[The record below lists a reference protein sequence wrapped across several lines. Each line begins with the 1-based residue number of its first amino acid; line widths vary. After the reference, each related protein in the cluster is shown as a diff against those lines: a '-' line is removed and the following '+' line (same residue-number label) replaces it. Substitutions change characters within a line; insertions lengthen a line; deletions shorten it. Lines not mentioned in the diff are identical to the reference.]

1 MYNQSEPD
9 LSTLPSS
16 KSSAVFVK
24 TTEPISAL
32 EKHASDLIVA
42 DNDKDEYPG
51 KSTNSAD
58 LEPETHQNGSNVFAR
73 LRQLALRYRRFWA
86 GAVWCMLS
94 IYFIAGLAAR
104 QKTQTSDV
112 LPFIALYMFITGRIA
127 FYYIHIYKMFQ
138 KSRRLGDV
146 CNGLVCKANSK
157 LTARMQYLLSSL
169 FLLALALI
177 VSLGLPVR
185 RGETRLA
192 RMQSFLGIL
201 VITALLVATSRNR
214 QHINWR
220 TVIGGYLMQFCVG
233 CIVMKTSWGSSL
245 FTWLANIA
253 SAFLAFS
260 RYGAAL
266 LLGDSAV
273 NSGAIAVTMFPV
285 IIFFASFVQ
294 MMYYLGGI
302 QWLLKR
308 IGWFFHWTLDTSGAE
323 AIVASASPFVGQ
335 SENTLLVKD
344 YLEHM
349 TDSELHACMTAGFA
363 TISGSVFQAYVVLG
377 VDAKNLITACIMS
390 IPCSL
395 ALSKIRYPETGAPR
409 TRGQIAVSERKRES
423 NILHALGNGAATGVH
438 LCLLILATIVGM
450 VSLIYAIN
458 FMLTWFGQ
466 FIGIQDLT
474 LELVLGYLLCPL
486 TWLLGV
492 PASDVLPVSKL
503 LGLKLVANE
512 FIAYSR
518 LTGGGGAT
526 SGLGEPV
533 QNQLTA
539 RGLMIAQFSLA
550 GFANTGS
557 VAQVIATIG
566 ALAPSRKEDVSRLAL
581 SACLTGAIATMLTAA
596 IVSMIV

>member
-42 DNDKDEYPG
+42 DNDKDEYPDKG
-51 KSTNSAD
+51 TNSAD
-58 LEPETHQNGSNVFAR
+58 LEPETHQNGSNVFAW
-73 LRQLALRYRRFWA
+73 LKQLALRYRQFWA
-86 GAVWCMLS
+86 GAVWCTLS
-94 IYFIAGLAAR
+94 MYFIAGLAAR
-104 QKTQTSDV
+104 QKTQPSDV

-127 FYYIHIYKMFQ
+127 FYYIHIDKMFQ

-146 CNGLVCKANSK
+146 WNGLVCKVNSK

-201 VITALLVATSRNR
+201 AITALLVGTSRNR
-214 QHINWR
+214 RHINWR

-395 ALSKIRYPETGAPR
+395 ALSKIRYPETGTPR

-458 FMLTWFGQ
+458 FMLTWLGQ

-526 SGLGEPV
+526 AGLGEPV